1 MPELREVFEMV
12 TKQTEPDLAAWKEQ
26 EQRQRRTSRNRRM
39 GALAIAAAIGLV
51 AVVVVIRAA
60 DEEAGTRPGG
70 QPTDTTEIP
79 TAQPIPPLS
88 GGALETG
95 RYVFTSFDPGLD
107 ASHRI
112 TIDVADGYA
121 GFERWA
127 AIKSGTSQ
135 TAVSTMAI
143 GDVYA
148 DACQWKGALLDRSAI
163 SSTDEVVAALTS
175 QKGLRVSTPTDVTLD
190 GFAGT
195 YMERR
200 VPARTNL
207 SDYDGGQFWVY
218 LDASRGSPG
227 GSRYLV
233 PGELQLLW
241 ILDVEGVPLVL
252 DASLNPGTSAQIRAE
267 LVQMVESVRI
277 DPV

>member
-12 TKQTEPDLAAWKEQ
+12 TKQTEPDLNAWRDQ

-39 GALAIAAAIGLV
+39 GALVIAAAIGLV

-60 DEEAGTRPGG
+60 DEGAGTRPGG

-95 RYVFTSFDPGLD
+95 RYVFTSYDPGLD

-121 GFERWA
+121 GFEGWA
-127 AIKSGTSQ
+127 AIKSGTNQ

-148 DACQWKGALLDRSAI
+148 DACQWRGALLDRSAI
-163 SSTDEVVAALTS
+163 SSTDEVVAALAS

-195 YMERR
+195 YMERK

-207 SDYDGGQFWVY
+207 SDCDGGQFRVY